1 MVGVSV
7 ERELLTALMQKS
19 AKKDRRFPL
28 YCLIITSVTFIAFL
42 PTLRNGFVNW
52 DDDRCIILN
61 PDVHGMNAGHVAK
74 VFTSTYLNHYLP
86 VTMLSFMGEYSLF
99 KADPAA
105 YHFMNLLLHV
115 VNALLLFGLI
125 YALSGSYS
133 VGLLTALLFAIHP
146 LSVESVAW
154 IAERKGVLSATFY
167 FISLLFYVRFKK
179 NGLRVYF
186 IMCML
191 SFVLSLMS
199 KSMAVS
205 LPFVL
210 LLIDYL
216 TGRRI
221 DKKNLLEKTPFF
233 LLSAIF
239 MLVAYFSKQD
249 SMNQGPHYTTVQ
261 CILGPA
267 YNICFYLVKTIF
279 PVHLCALYS
288 TGEHDAGLTV
298 KMALSAILLCGI
310 AVLVYRSRR
319 SSKIVVFSA
328 LFFLVTLLPVL
339 QIVSSGGWTN
349 VADRYT
355 YVPLIGVYFLIAT
368 GYSLLFKKASEN
380 NATVRKAKVIGSMAI
395 IVLLSCMTYN
405 RCGVWHDGFTLW
417 NDVIKTDPSSVA
429 YTNRGFAYASSRD
442 YTRAIEDYNQAID
455 LNPAYAPIYNN
466 RGNAYGALGDNASAI
481 KDYDQ
486 AIAIDPRYAQA
497 FGNRGIT
504 YQAIGDVDRAVEDFS
519 QAIRLAPKY
528 AIAYNNLGAAY
539 CFKGEIDLS
548 ISAYSRA
555 ISLDPESGEAAS
567 AFYGRGLSL
576 CFKDDFKRA
585 VEDYDRAIK
594 LRPDY
599 AEAYNN
605 RGVALKEMGNL
616 HEAIE
621 SFNHAIALNSHYAQ
635 AYYGRGLALRA
646 GGDIARA
653 LEDFKTACALGLRS
667 ACDLASSGHLGP

>member
-1 MVGVSV
+1 MP
-7 ERELLTALMQKS
+7 QS
-19 AKKDRRFPL
+19 ASKDRRFL
-28 YCLIITSVTFIAFL
+28 LCCLLIASITFIAFL
-42 PTLRNGFVNW
+42 PSLHNGFVNW
-52 DDDRCIILN
+52 DDDRSIMLN
-61 PDVHGMNAGHVAK
+61 PDVHGINAGHVVK

-99 KADPAA
+99 KAEAA
-105 YHFMNLLLHV
+105 GYHWTNVLLHV

-125 YALSGSYS
+125 YALSGNYS
-133 VGLLTALLFAIHP
+133 VSLLTALLFAIHP
-146 LSVESVAW
+146 LRVESVAW

-167 FISLLFYVRFKK
+167 FISLLSYVRFKK

-186 IMCML
+186 IICMV

-210 LLIDYL
+210 LLMDYL
-216 TGRRI
+216 MGRKI

-233 LLSAIF
+233 ILSAIF
-239 MLVAYFSKQD
+239 LCIAYFSKQD
-249 SMNQGPHYTTVQ
+249 PMNQGPHFTLVQ

-355 YVPLIGVYFLIAT
+355 YVPLIGVYFLITT
-368 GYSLLFKKASEN
+368 GYSLLFNKALEN
-380 NATVRKAKVIGSMAI
+380 NATVRTPKVIGSMAI

-417 NDVIKTDPSSVA
+417 NDVIKTDPSAVA
-429 YTNRGFAYASSRD
+429 YTNRGFAYASEHN
-442 YTRAIEDYNQAID
+442 YMHAIEDYNQAID

-497 FGNRGIT
+497 YGNRGISYKT
-504 YQAIGDVDRAVEDFS
+504 LGDFDRAVEDFS

-548 ISAYSRA
+548 ISAFSRA

-567 AFYGRGLSL
+567 AFYGRGVAL
-576 CFKDDFKRA
+576 CFKGDLKNA
-585 VEDYDRAIK
+585 VEDYNRAIK

-605 RGVALKEMGNL
+605 RGVALKDMGNL
-616 HEAIE
+616 HAAIE
-621 SFNHAIALNSHYAQ
+621 SFNHAIALNSRYGH
-635 AYYGRGLALRA
+635 AYYGRGLALKV
-646 GGDIARA
+646 GGDNARA
-653 LEDFKTACALGLRS
+653 VEDFKVACALGLRS
-667 ACDLASSGHLGP
+667 ACEMVSGN

>member
-1 MVGVSV
+1 MP
-7 ERELLTALMQKS
+7 QS
-19 AKKDRRFPL
+19 ASKDRRFL
-28 YCLIITSVTFIAFL
+28 LCCLLVASATFIAFVPSL
-42 PTLRNGFVNW
+42 HNGFVNW
-52 DDDRCIILN
+52 DDDRSIMLN
-61 PDVHGMNAGHVAK
+61 PDAHGVNARHIAK

-99 KADPAA
+99 KADPAG
-105 YHFMNLLLHV
+105 YHWTNLLLHV
-115 VNALLLFGLI
+115 VNALLLLGLI
-125 YALSGSYS
+125 VALSGRYS
-133 VGLLTALLFAIHP
+133 VGLLTALLFAVHP

-167 FISLLFYVRFKK
+167 FISLLSYVRYKK
-179 NGLRVYF
+179 NGRRAYF
-186 IMCML
+186 IMCMG
-191 SFVLSLMS
+191 SFVLSLLS

-210 LLIDYL
+210 LLMDYL
-216 TGRRI
+216 MGRKI
-221 DKKNLLEKTPFF
+221 DKKNLLEKMPFF
-233 LLSAIF
+233 ILSAIF
-239 MLVAYFSKQD
+239 LCSAYFSKQD
-249 SMNQGPHYTTVQ
+249 PMNQGPHYTLVQ
-261 CILGPA
+261 SILGPA

-310 AVLVYRSRR
+310 AILVYRSRR

-380 NATVRKAKVIGSMAI
+380 NATVRTAKVIGSMAI

-417 NDVIKTDPSSVA
+417 NDVIKTDPSAVA
-429 YTNRGFAYASSRD
+429 YTNRGFAYASEHN
-442 YTRAIEDYNQAID
+442 YTRAVGDYNQAID

-466 RGNAYGALGDNASAI
+466 RGNAYSALGDNALAI
-481 KDYDQ
+481 KDYNQ

-497 FGNRGIT
+497 FGNRGIAYKT
-504 YQAIGDVDRAVEDFS
+504 LGDFDRAVEDFS
-519 QAIRLAPKY
+519 QAIRLAPMY

-548 ISAYSRA
+548 ISAFSRA

-567 AFYGRGLSL
+567 AFYGRGLAL
-576 CFKDDFKRA
+576 CFKGDLKRA

-605 RGVALKEMGNL
+605 RGVALKDMGNL

-621 SFNHAIALNSHYAQ
+621 SFNHAIALNSRYAQ
-635 AYYGRGLALRA
+635 AYYGRGLALKV
-646 GGDIARA
+646 GGDNARA
-653 LEDFKTACALGLRS
+653 LEDFKVACSFGLRS
-667 ACDLASSGHLGP
+667 ACEMVSGN